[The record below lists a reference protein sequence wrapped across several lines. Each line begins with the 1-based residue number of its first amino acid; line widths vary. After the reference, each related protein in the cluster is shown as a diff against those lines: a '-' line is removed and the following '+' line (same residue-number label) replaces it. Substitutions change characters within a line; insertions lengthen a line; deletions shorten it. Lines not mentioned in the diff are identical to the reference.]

1 VQQQPTGSDSTNP
14 FSRHPDGSPH
24 GIAVASVAPGFIAT
38 ERIAQRFGPT
48 LPASVTADSPLGRV
62 GTSEE
67 VNGAYY
73 FR

>member
-1 VQQQPTGSDSTNP
+1 
-14 FSRHPDGSPH
+14 
-24 GIAVASVAPGFIAT
+24 VASVAPGFIAT

-48 LPASVTADSPLGRV
+48 LPASVTADSPPGRV

-67 VNGAYY
+67 VAAAVCYLASAEAQWASGAVLDLNGASY